1 MDSSDEE
8 VLLEPCFLLNY
19 HQEQIKRKRKKTWV
33 REIFKNIQNKE
44 FTIIYCSRCVSV
56 IENRIS
62 GYLYNQLFSESN
74 EEKRTAFQSM
84 PWSLIIHKNTIKNC
98 STALQ
103 AFFSR
108 SFSFCT
114 LYFLFHKGK
123 GTSGILQPSV
133 QHFVHVFPIFF
144 RFHKCFNNFHLGK
157 NIFINNFF
165 H

>member
-1 MDSSDEE
+1 MYSSYEE
-8 VLLEPCFLLNY
+8 VLLESCFLLNY

-33 REIFKNIQNKE
+33 REIY
-44 FTIIYCSRCVSV
+44 IIYCSRCVSV

-84 PWSLIIHKNTIKNC
+84 PWFLIIHKNTIKNC

-123 GTSGILQPSV
+123 DTSGILQPSV

-157 NIFINNFF
+157 NIFINKFF